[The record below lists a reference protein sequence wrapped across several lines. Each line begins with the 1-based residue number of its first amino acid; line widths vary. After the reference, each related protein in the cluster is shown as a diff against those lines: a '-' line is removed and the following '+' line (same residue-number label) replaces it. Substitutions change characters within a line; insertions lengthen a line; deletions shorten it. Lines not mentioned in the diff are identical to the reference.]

1 MSDAHKVKEV
11 LPSEVKHLLLTW
23 LFEFGHKVIPQNT
36 VWDYLDNAYLNYD
49 IDATLNACCDAKYI
63 WRIETAKG
71 YEYLAPTRYQLL
83 DDGVEFLNKGEN
95 NEQ

>member
-11 LPSEVKHLLLTW
+11 LPSEIKDLLITW
-23 LFEFGHKVIPQNT
+23 LFKFGHKPIPQNT
-36 VWDYLDNAYLNYD
+36 AWDYLDNAYLNYD

-71 YEYLAPTRYQLL
+71 YEHLAPTRYKLL
-83 DDGVEFLNKGEN
+83 DDGVEFLNKGEKH
-95 NEQ
+95 EQ